1 MVLTINQD
9 PRLQIGDAP
18 LNSSTDQAAL
28 IWQTTGESENDLFF
42 VQYRP
47 TNSDTPWQT
56 ASRPTTFD
64 VNTEDRL
71 NHATTITGLDY
82 NREYEYRV
90 LHGRN
95 NVLVDF
101 YYDKFQTRLAP
112 GDETN
117 FSFVAYGDS
126 ASIDDNSGFRAVQS
140 QINNTDAEFALLLG
154 DNAYYDGTHREFDA
168 RFTAEYAPEALEWSA
183 SRIDYSAI
191 GNHDTYTDD
200 GQPYL
205 DNYLLPEFANVP
217 TAEKSYSF
225 DYGNVHFATIDSNTL
240 DDPLELQQELEFLKT
255 DLQASNADWQ
265 VVFLHHPL
273 AGVPDKDESPSDNY
287 YRQVVPV
294 LNDLGVDLLLTG
306 HSHTYGWTYPLTG
319 FNGSDATFVADT
331 DKEYSKGD
339 GVVQVVSGMGGES
352 IRGGGFDNAPFV
364 AQGFSSDTNPESTDG
379 FSKVSVTSDRLT
391 VDYIAA
397 YDGRVIDSFSIS
409 NNPDSASSP
418 STSVTSN
425 TLELSF
431 QQGVNGY
438 SSTEDT
444 FIREVIADTDK
455 SRANSLNVDLE
466 SFLGEVQSLVRF
478 ENIFGNA
485 NGQIA
490 DNAQI
495 ESARL
500 VLNVSNPG
508 DSIKLH
514 RMLQNWSDTDT
525 WNTWSDGIQA
535 DNIEAAATADAIT
548 GSVPTGMLSIDV
560 TDSVTA
566 WQDNP
571 SSNFGWLILSTDSN
585 GINFNSAEG
594 AIAPRLIVE
603 YQEDSFSLSTTGDAI
618 DDTTETS
625 DSLFFSSDRNPM
637 VEDNIFA

>member
-9 PRLQIGDAP
+9 PRLQIGNAP
-18 LNSSTDQAAL
+18 LNSTTDQVAL
-28 IWQTTGESENDLFF
+28 IWQTTGERENDVFF

-47 TNSDTPWQT
+47 TDSDTRWKT
-56 ASRPTTFD
+56 ASVPNSFEI
-64 VNTEDRL
+64 NTEDRL

-90 LHGRN
+90 LHARN
-95 NVLVDF
+95 NRLVDF
-101 YYDKFQTRLAP
+101 YKESFKTRLAP

-126 ASIDDNSGFRAVQS
+126 ASIYDNSGFREVQS
-140 QINNTDAEFALLLG
+140 QINNTDADFALLLG

-191 GNHDTYTDD
+191 GNHDSYTDD

-205 DNYLLPEFANVP
+205 DNYLLPEFANAP
-217 TAEKSYSF
+217 TAEKAYSF

-240 DDPLELQQELEFLKT
+240 DNPFKLAQELEFLKT
-255 DLQASNADWQ
+255 DLQASDADWQ

-319 FNGSDATFVADT
+319 FDGNDATFVNDT
-331 DKEYSKGD
+331 DKEYSQGD

-364 AQGFSSDTNPESTDG
+364 AQGFSSDTNPQSENG
-379 FSKVSVTSDRLT
+379 FSQISVTSDRLI

-397 YDGRVIDSFSIS
+397 DDGRVIDSFSIS
-409 NNPDSASSP
+409 NNPN
-418 STSVTSN
+418 SN
-425 TLELSF
+425 TSTALTPDTLKLSF
-431 QQGVNGY
+431 QQGVNSY
-438 SSTEDT
+438 SGTEDT
-444 FIREVIADTDK
+444 YVRQVIPNTDK
-455 SRANSLNVDLE
+455 SKADSLNVDLE
-466 SFLGEVQSLVRF
+466 SILGETQGLVRF

-490 DNAQI
+490 DNVQI

-500 VLNVSNPG
+500 VLDVSNPG

-514 RMLQNWSDTDT
+514 RMLQDWSDTDT
-525 WNTWSDGIQA
+525 WDTWSDGIQA
-535 DNIEAAATADAIT
+535 DDVEAIATADAIT
-548 GSVPTGMLSIDV
+548 GFVPTGMLSIDV
-560 TDSVTA
+560 TDSVAA
-566 WQDNP
+566 WQNNP

-585 GINFNSAEG
+585 GIKFDSAEG
-594 AIAPRLIVE
+594 EIAPRLIVE
-603 YQEDSFSLSTTGDAI
+603 YQEGFSSAVASDTI
-618 DDTTETS
+618 DNVEN
-625 DSLFFSSDRNPM
+625 DSLLFANNDNFVAEDSIFS
-637 VEDNIFA
+637 